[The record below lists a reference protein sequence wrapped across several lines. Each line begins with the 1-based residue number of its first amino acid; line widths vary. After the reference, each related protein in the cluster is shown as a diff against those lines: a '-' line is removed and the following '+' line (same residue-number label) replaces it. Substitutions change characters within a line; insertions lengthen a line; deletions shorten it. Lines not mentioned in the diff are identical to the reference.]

1 MELIFRNQLNIPSPS
16 APEECGPAAYPARPE
31 MVPTGVFDGG
41 RYTLR
46 FAENEADLRE
56 IQRLRFEIFNEEL
69 GEGLEESY
77 ATGLDRDPFDA
88 ICHHLIVTHKE
99 SGAICGTYRLLAGP
113 LDSCASFYSNGEFE
127 LKSMPEE
134 ILREGV
140 ETGRACV
147 HQDHRNGR
155 VITLLWR
162 GIGRYLTWNK
172 KRYLFGCCSVP
183 SLDEAEILG
192 MRRALLDR
200 GRYHESIRL
209 RAQPGAALT
218 AQEPEIEESAKAN
231 APLPSLF
238 SSYLKLGAK
247 VCSEPALD
255 REFKVS
261 DFMILL
267 DLEAMDPRIRGS
279 FTNEGSWQLFES

>member
-1 MELIFRNQLNIPSPS
+1 MELNLRNTLIRSASSAQLS
-16 APEECGPAAYPARPE
+16 AYPRRPE
-31 MVPTGVFDGG
+31 MVPTGRFDGG
-41 RYTLR
+41 RYTLS
-46 FAENEADLRE
+46 FAENAGDLEAV
-56 IQRLRFEIFNEEL
+56 QRLRFEVFNEEL

-99 SGAICGTYRLLAGP
+99 SREIVGTYRLLAGP
-113 LDSCASFYSNGEFE
+113 LASYRDFYSNGEFKLE
-127 LKSMPEE
+127 SMPYE
-134 ILREGV
+134 ILSEGV
-140 ETGRACV
+140 EAGRACV
-147 HQDHRNGR
+147 HKDHRNGR

-162 GIGRYLTWNK
+162 GIGRYLSWNQ

-183 SLDEAEILG
+183 SLDEGEIL
-192 MRRALLDR
+192 RIRESLLER

-209 RAQPGAALT
+209 SAQPSAALN
-218 AQEPEIEESAKAN
+218 AAVEASISAEGERA
-231 APLPSLF
+231 APIPSLF

-255 REFKVS
+255 RAFKVS

-267 DLEAMDPRIRGS
+267 ELEAMDSRIRGS
-279 FTNEGSWQLFES
+279 FTSEGKWELFES